1 MLKNIL
7 YKTLISKDIEIV
19 NSTNKLEIGISGKII
34 FETKNLFHIYTK
46 DKKIK
51 KVIKK
56 NIEFIIFINDKKLKI
71 KGEVLEN
78 TLINR
83 IKKMKK

>member
-7 YKTLISKDIEIV
+7 YKTLISKDIKII
-19 NSTNKLEIGISGKII
+19 NSTNEFEIGISGKIV

-56 NIEFIIFINDKKLKI
+56 NIEFIILIDDKKLKI

-78 TLINR
+78 TLVNR